1 MNHDFNSDSM
11 LSKYIHIKSL
21 QARINGDLKQC
32 SCLAS
37 LLHALHYLP
46 PDRIEL
52 TLRSSLGHI
61 FWAADVWSLL
71 STRGQ
76 YTAKVK

>member
-1 MNHDFNSDSM
+1 METLNSV
-11 LSKYIHIKSL
+11 
-21 QARINGDLKQC
+21 R
-32 SCLAS
+32 AS
-37 LLHALHYLP
+37 LLSFTLHYLP

-76 YTAKVK
+76 YTTKVK